1 MKKFIIRGPTKK
13 INGSINISGA
23 KNSCLPL
30 MAASILFRG
39 KVILKNVPYVKD
51 IYTMKKLL
59 IALGAKIE
67 TYESKKIM
75 IITNNKTHKLKVPY
89 NLVSTMRA
97 GVLTMGP
104 LLGRY
109 QKKNILVAKGGGC
122 SLGIRDIN
130 YHLSGFESLKANNT
144 LNKGYVKIT
153 SKKGLSG
160 SYYKFPGITVT
171 GTSNLIMASV
181 LAKGSQILDNISIEP
196 EVIDLINFLNNSG
209 AKIKFLGKRKI
220 KIKGVKELNNG
231 QHVIIG
237 DRVEA
242 FSYLCSAAITK
253 GKILVKNIDPRFL
266 SAEIKILKK
275 LGCKILKYKNQIFFK
290 KKT

>member
-130 YHLSGFESLKANNT
+130 YHLSGFEMFKDE
-144 LNKGYVKIT
+144 
-153 SKKGLSG
+153 
-160 SYYKFPGITVT
+160 
-171 GTSNLIMASV
+171 SNI
-181 LAKGSQILDNISIEP
+181 
-196 EVIDLINFLNNSG
+196 
-209 AKIKFLGKRKI
+209 
-220 KIKGVKELNNG
+220 
-231 QHVIIG
+231 
-237 DRVEA
+237 
-242 FSYLCSAAITK
+242 
-253 GKILVKNIDPRFL
+253 
-266 SAEIKILKK
+266 
-275 LGCKILKYKNQIFFK
+275 
-290 KKT
+290 

>member
-109 QKKNILVAKGGGC
+109 QKKI
-122 SLGIRDIN
+122 
-130 YHLSGFESLKANNT
+130 
-144 LNKGYVKIT
+144 
-153 SKKGLSG
+153 
-160 SYYKFPGITVT
+160 
-171 GTSNLIMASV
+171 
-181 LAKGSQILDNISIEP
+181 
-196 EVIDLINFLNNSG
+196 FL
-209 AKIKFLGKRKI
+209 
-220 KIKGVKELNNG
+220 
-231 QHVIIG
+231 
-237 DRVEA
+237 
-242 FSYLCSAAITK
+242 
-253 GKILVKNIDPRFL
+253 
-266 SAEIKILKK
+266 
-275 LGCKILKYKNQIFFK
+275 
-290 KKT
+290 